1 MIHCKEEDV
10 LLPEEKSLSLSVED
24 ERGNAVGVGIFSH
37 LTIRSDSDS
46 GSHNPI
52 PERFLIYPPLLIN

>member
-37 LTIRSDSDS
+37 LTIRSDPILRVTIRFQNDS
-46 GSHNPI
+46 WSTP
-52 PERFLIYPPLLIN
+52 LIN

>member
-24 ERGNAVGVGIFSH
+24 ERENAVGVGIFSH
-37 LTIRSDSDS
+37 LTIRSDPILILGVTLRFQNDS
-46 GSHNPI
+46 
-52 PERFLIYPPLLIN
+52 

>member
-24 ERGNAVGVGIFSH
+24 ERGNAVGVRIFSH
-37 LTIRSDSDS
+37 LTIRSDPILILRVTIRFQNDS
-46 GSHNPI
+46 WST
-52 PERFLIYPPLLIN
+52 PPY

>member
-24 ERGNAVGVGIFSH
+24 ERGNGVGVGIFSH
-37 LTIRSDSDS
+37 LTIRSDPILILRVTIRFQNDS
-46 GSHNPI
+46 WST
-52 PERFLIYPPLLIN
+52 PPY